1 MVIDVDVI
9 GQRLKIPTDQKVYV
23 EKSRQFVQFRFNLPS
38 DWTALTCS
46 VQFIQGNNAYEQILD
61 ANCAY
66 LPTEIK
72 MGVCD
77 MVLHGVSE
85 NVETS
90 SEPLKLYINEDV
102 FVADAEHAVA
112 SSSLYGQLMDRITAL
127 AAMADAGEIPAG
139 TVEAE
144 VTDARV
150 GWDGT
155 TYTSLGDS
163 VRAQATNLAADT
175 AYLNGVIRF
184 ESGAFDGTY
193 RKNKVDNVKRIRN
206 TRPVPADQYLRLTL
220 PDGYSAYFWLFD
232 KNMNYLGNA
241 SASSLPVLNTGYP
254 ALKYINIQITKT
266 DAANEDIS
274 SFVSAVESGFTAV
287 LRSKTDTSL
296 STSNLPADAKTVG
309 DALNSLTGN
318 LSSVDTALSKHI
330 YAKDA
335 SAYVTNNT
343 IALSDIVEDGFYI
356 INNAWTITDAPSG
369 LAVQALTVEHFSTYG
384 ANKFVKQTVESLTH
398 PEYMRYHRCSDSYGN
413 WTNWVDSALS
423 PALHEELSKRIFAK
437 DASAYVDNGSVTL
450 GNIVEDGFYVIN
462 NTWTI
467 TDAPSGLAVQA
478 LTVEHFSTTGANR
491 FVKQTA
497 ESMTHPEYPRYHRF
511 SNVSGVWSNWVDDT
525 SDNITINNNTYNV
538 TSTPTLIS
546 GLPYVLQ
553 STGDTADRTADIAAV
568 LTQYGS
574 CYLGTGV
581 FYVKNLTMPDNT
593 SIIGSGIG
601 LKTVGNNV
609 AGGTTLRLI
618 DDDVNECYAVGVRTR
633 CSISNL
639 VINGGS
645 PIKPETEGLRHG
657 LSYQGTYMSSQNP
670 GTYPMRG
677 QISNLDIKGFSG
689 SGIICSNT
697 SGNTKSGMNAVNV
710 NIYDC
715 YNGIEIRDYSE
726 YHRFTN
732 ISIVNCVNGCINN
745 GGNNMF
751 VNCGFNSNTTG
762 FVIDVSGNEAP
773 NDAHGSAVGCIFNH
787 SGNNSGTAI
796 KLVGVTNGYVFDGCQ
811 IFYGKIDMKNSV
823 GVQFS
828 NCNIGRQVAI
838 DIDGGGVILF
848 NGNIFVSTPTVTKT
862 NSPIIKT
869 ANCYAYDGSAITI

>member
-1 MVIDVDVI
+1 MQDYIPQEKDINDHLDTVTVKQFDNNSRFLHVKFKDVDLTDVDDDSFDLTDCTAALYIKPKSDEDDENVNFVNGTIESAESGIVTFLLPGGVTQNVGRYECEIWIYQGDETTRPVI
-9 GQRLKIPTDQKVYV
+9 STKPFTLVV
-23 EKSRQFVQFRFNLPS
+23 EKSIKNDSAIEATS
-38 DWTALTCS
+38 DYSALT
-46 VQFIQGNNAYEQILD
+46 VTMTNFQA
-61 ANCAY
+61 
-66 LPTEIK
+66 
-72 MGVCD
+72 
-77 MVLHGVSE
+77 
-85 NVETS
+85 
-90 SEPLKLYINEDV
+90 LKNQM
-102 FVADAEHAVA
+102 A
-112 SSSLYGQLMDRITAL
+112 AL
-127 AAMADAGEIPAG
+127 AASPAG
-139 TVEAE
+139 SGG
-144 VTDARV
+144 DV
-150 GWDGT
+150 GTELRDVRIGADGT
-155 TYTSLGDS
+155 EYSTAGDA
-163 VRAQATNLAADT
+163 VRAQVENLAADT
-175 AYLNGVIRF
+175 AYLNGVIEW
-184 ESGAFDGTY
+184 ESGAFAGDKKT
-193 RKNKVDNVKRIRN
+193 KTANTARIRN
-206 TRPVPADQYLRLTL
+206 TRLIPIDQYQKLTL
-220 PDGYSAYFWLFD
+220 PDGYKAYFFLFD
-232 KNMNYLGNA
+232 EKKVYHISTGLVN
-241 SASSLPVLNTGYP
+241 SLPVFNVGNLDFN
-254 ALKYINIQITKT
+254 LKYVNIQITKT
-266 DAANEDIS
+266 GEENSDIS
-274 SFVSAVESGFTAV
+274 SYINDVKNGFVAV

-318 LSSVDTALSKHI
+318 LSSVDTALSK
-330 YAKDA
+330 
-335 SAYVTNNT
+335 
-343 IALSDIVEDGFYI
+343 
-356 INNAWTITDAPSG
+356 
-369 LAVQALTVEHFSTYG
+369 
-384 ANKFVKQTVESLTH
+384 
-398 PEYMRYHRCSDSYGN
+398 
-413 WTNWVDSALS
+413 
-423 PALHEELSKRIFAK
+423 RIFAK

-450 GNIVEDGFYVIN
+450 GNIVEDGFYVID

-497 ESMTHPEYPRYHRF
+497 ESMTHPEYPRYHRC
-511 SNVSGVWSNWVDDT
+511 SNVSGVWSNWVNDT

-538 TSTPTLIS
+538 TSTPTLTS

-574 CYLGTGV
+574 CYLGTGI

-601 LKTVGNNV
+601 LKTVGSNV

-670 GTYPMRG
+670 GTYPIRG

-751 VNCGFNSNTTG
+751 VNCGFNGNTTG

-773 NDAHGSAVGCIFNH
+773 NDAHGSAVGCTFNH
-787 SGNNSGTAI
+787 SGNNSGIAI

-811 IFYGKIDMKNSV
+811 VFYGKIDMKNSV

-828 NCNIGRQVAI
+828 NCNIGRQAPI

>member
-1 MVIDVDVI
+1 MQDYIPRSKDINQTIEPITIKQFDNNSRFLHVQFTDIDLAEDENAFDLENCTTALYI
-9 GQRLKIPTDQKVYV
+9 EPEGNTDPTKVNFVNGDIESAESGIVTFLLPGGVTQTPGDYNAEIWIYQGDETLHPIISSKPFIITV
-23 EKSRQFVQFRFNLPS
+23 EKSIKNDSAIEATQSMSALNSIVIQFQS
-38 DWTALTCS
+38 
-46 VQFIQGNNAYEQILD
+46 
-61 ANCAY
+61 
-66 LPTEIK
+66 IK
-72 MGVCD
+72 NQM
-77 MVLHGVSE
+77 
-85 NVETS
+85 
-90 SEPLKLYINEDV
+90 
-102 FVADAEHAVA
+102 A
-112 SSSLYGQLMDRITAL
+112 AL
-127 AAMADAGEIPAG
+127 AASPAG
-139 TVEAE
+139 SGG
-144 VTDARV
+144 DV
-150 GWDGT
+150 GTELRDIRIGTDGT
-155 TYTSLGDS
+155 EYSTAGDA
-163 VRAQATNLAADT
+163 VRTQAANLATDT
-175 AYLNGVIRF
+175 AYLNGVIEW
-184 ESGAFDGTY
+184 ESGAFGGDKKT
-193 RKNKVDNVKRIRN
+193 KTANTARIRN
-206 TRPVPADQYLRLTL
+206 TRLIPIDQYQRLTL
-220 PDGYSAYFWLFD
+220 PDGYKAYFFLFD
-232 KNMNYLGNA
+232 EKKVYHISTGLVN
-241 SASSLPVLNTGYP
+241 SLPVFNVGNLDFN
-254 ALKYINIQITKT
+254 LKYVNIQITKT
-266 DAANEDIS
+266 GEENSDIS
-274 SFVSAVESGFTAV
+274 SYIDDVKNGFVAV

-318 LSSVDTALSKHI
+318 LSSVDTALSKRI

-335 SAYVTNNT
+335 SAYVANDT
-343 IALSDIVEDGFYI
+343 ITLSDIVEDGFYI
-356 INNAWTITDAPSG
+356 INNTWTITDAPSG

-384 ANKFVKQTVESLTH
+384 ANKFVKQT
-398 PEYMRYHRCSDSYGN
+398 
-413 WTNWVDSALS
+413 
-423 PALHEELSKRIFAK
+423 
-437 DASAYVDNGSVTL
+437 
-450 GNIVEDGFYVIN
+450 
-462 NTWTI
+462 
-467 TDAPSGLAVQA
+467 
-478 LTVEHFSTTGANR
+478 
-491 FVKQTA
+491 A
-497 ESMTHPEYPRYHRF
+497 ESMTHPEYPRYHRC
-511 SNVSGVWSNWVDDT
+511 SNVSGVWSDWVDDT

-568 LTQYGS
+568 LSQYGS

-601 LKTVGNNV
+601 LKTVGSNV

-639 VINGGS
+639 VINGGLS
-645 PIKPETEGLRHG
+645 TKPETEGLRHG
-657 LSYQGTYMSSQNP
+657 LSYQGTYISSENP

-677 QISNLDIKGFSG
+677 QISNLDVKGFSG

-697 SGNTKSGMNAVNV
+697 SGRSASGMNAVNI

-715 YNGIEIRDYSE
+715 YNGIEIKNYSE
-726 YHRFTN
+726 YHKFTN
-732 ISIVNCVNGCINN
+732 CSIVGCVYGCINN

-773 NDAHGSAVGCIFNH
+773 NDAHGSAVGCTFNH

-796 KLVGVTNGYVFDGCQ
+796 KLVGVTNGYIFDGCQ
-811 IFYGKIDMKNSV
+811 IFFGKIDMKNSV

-848 NGNIFVSTPTVTKT
+848 NGNIFVSAPTVTKT

-869 ANCYAYDGSAITI
+869 ANCYAYDGSVITI